1 MLYLYKNYNYIIKI
15 KGLDELTKVRPWFFS
30 NLVFIWCPQN
40 GVHINTEYIYLF
52 ARDIENAPINKLA
65 NIVIKSDDAKYIY
78 LFAKDVE
85 KAPINKL
92 AKAIIETNNTQYI
105 RLFFKNIKN
114 KSIARLSNTL
124 EMEFTQNDI
133 ELENYNT
140 LLNYT
145 KENNYEQIKENKE
158 EFASL
163 FNNKSKKL
171 IKKIK

>member
-1 MLYLYKNYNYIIKI
+1 
-15 KGLDELTKVRPWFFS
+15 
-30 NLVFIWCPQN
+30 
-40 GVHINTEYIYLF
+40 
-52 ARDIENAPINKLA
+52 
-65 NIVIKSDDAKYIY
+65 
-78 LFAKDVE
+78 
-85 KAPINKL
+85 
-92 AKAIIETNNTQYI
+92 
-105 RLFFKNIKN
+105 
-114 KSIARLSNTL
+114 
-124 EMEFTQNDI
+124 MEFTQNDI